1 MRIFFI
7 CRQPWVLTLFTVVF
21 ALVATG
27 CGSHQEQY
35 VVGVSQCW
43 DDAWRQKMN
52 SEMDCEALRHPELT
66 LHRRVS
72 FGNTELQCA
81 QIDSF
86 ISEQV
91 DALIVS
97 PSDTELV
104 KPAVTR
110 AYRAGIPVIIA
121 DRRISGDEWTAFIGG
136 DNYRVGQLMA
146 QWVNTAATGKSKG
159 TGGNTSIL
167 HVLEVQGMPGSMPE
181 QLRHQGL
188 TDGINGEIDLQS
200 IAGHI
205 DAYTEVSRYL
215 STCRNIDVIVA
226 HNDIMAIESAKA
238 VRDAEGY
245 GKGSVRIMGVDGI
258 SVGLQA
264 IVSGDIECS
273 AVYPTR
279 GDLLVS
285 TTAQILTGEP
295 FVRDTVIETT
305 MVDAAMAPL
314 LLRQFELRTHDLET
328 MQMVNKL
335 AEANLRST
343 RTDRNLLIIAFIVVS
358 VLLMLALLYVF
369 YRQSRM
375 QTKINRT
382 IRQVEDVQ
390 EAIQLNHRDAA
401 FAERMRQFIDSH
413 LTDPKLNVEYLA
425 AALQLDR
432 TQVFRRVKTVT
443 GKGPAEYIRER
454 RLIRADEQLRTT
466 DKSIRQIAN
475 ELCFSSPGYFS
486 KYYKDYFGHLPSEQ

>member
-1 MRIFFI
+1 MS
-7 CRQPWVLTLFTVVF
+7 L
-21 ALVATG
+21 G
-27 CGSHQEQY
+27 
-35 VVGVSQCW
+35 
-43 DDAWRQKMN
+43 D
-52 SEMDCEALRHPELT
+52 
-66 LHRRVS
+66 
-72 FGNTELQCA
+72 TELQCA

-86 ISEQV
+86 IAEKV
-91 DALIVS
+91 DALIIS
-97 PSDTELV
+97 PSDAEQV

-110 AYRAGIPVIIA
+110 AYKAGIPVIIA
-121 DRRISGDEWTAFIGG
+121 DRRISGEEWTAFIGG

-146 QWVNTAATGKSKG
+146 EWVNTVERQKSKVE
-159 TGGNTSIL
+159 SSEPSPL
-167 HVLEVQGMPGSMPE
+167 HVLEVQGMHGSMPE

-188 TDGINGEIDLQS
+188 TDGINGKINLQS
-200 IAGHI
+200 VAGYI

-215 STCRNIDVIVA
+215 SSHKNIDAIVA
-226 HNDIMAIESAKA
+226 QNDIMAIESAKA

-258 SVGLQA
+258 TVGLQA
-264 IVSGDIECS
+264 IANGDIECS

-279 GDLLVS
+279 GDLLV
-285 TTAQILTGEP
+285 TTAAAILSGAP

-305 MVDAAMAPL
+305 MVDATMAPL

-335 AEANLRST
+335 AETNLHNIRI
-343 RTDRNLLIIAFIVVS
+343 DRNLLIIAFIVVS
-358 VLLMLALLYVF
+358 ALLLLALLYVL
-369 YRQSRM
+369 YWQTMM

-401 FAERMRQFIDSH
+401 FAERIRQIVDSH

-425 AALQLDR
+425 TALQLDR
-432 TQVFRRVKTVT
+432 TQVFRRVKSVT
-443 GKGPAEYIRER
+443 GKGPAEYIREQ

>member
-1 MRIFFI
+1 MRNNFTFLHSFTIAVI
-7 CRQPWVLTLFTVVF
+7 ALILAGCNSRQP
-21 ALVATG
+21 
-27 CGSHQEQY
+27 QY

-52 SEMDCEALRHPELT
+52 NEMDCEALRHPELR

-72 FGNTELQCA
+72 LGDTELQCA
-81 QIDSF
+81 HIDSF
-86 ISEQV
+86 ISEKV
-91 DALIVS
+91 DALIIS
-97 PSDTELV
+97 PSDAEQV

-110 AYRAGIPVIIA
+110 AYKAGIPVIIA
-121 DRRISGDEWTAFIGG
+121 DRRISGEEWTAFIGG

-146 QWVNTAATGKSKG
+146 EWVNTVERQKSKVE
-159 TGGNTSIL
+159 SSEPSPL
-167 HVLEVQGMPGSMPE
+167 HVLEVQGMHGSMPE

-188 TDGINGEIDLQS
+188 TDGINGKINLQS
-200 IAGHI
+200 VAGYI

-215 STCRNIDVIVA
+215 SSHKNIDAIVA
-226 HNDIMAIESAKA
+226 QNDIMAIESAKA

-258 SVGLQA
+258 TVGLQA
-264 IVSGDIECS
+264 IANGDIECS

-279 GDLLVS
+279 GDLLV
-285 TTAQILTGEP
+285 TTAAAILSGAP

-305 MVDAAMAPL
+305 MVDATMAPL

-335 AEANLRST
+335 AETNLHNIRI
-343 RTDRNLLIIAFIVVS
+343 DRNLLIIAFIVVS
-358 VLLMLALLYVF
+358 ALLLLALLYVL
-369 YRQSRM
+369 YRQTMM

-401 FAERMRQFIDSH
+401 FAERMRQIIDSH

-425 AALQLDR
+425 TALQLDR
-432 TQVFRRVKTVT
+432 TQVFRRVKSVT
-443 GKGPAEYIRER
+443 GKGPAEYIREQ
-454 RLIRADEQLRTT
+454 RLIRANEQLRTT

-486 KYYKDYFGHLPSEQ
+486 KYYKEYFGHLPSEQ

>member
-1 MRIFFI
+1 MLER
-7 CRQPWVLTLFTVVF
+7 CL
-21 ALVATG
+21 AAED
-27 CGSHQEQY
+27 EQRD
-35 VVGVSQCW
+35 G
-43 DDAWRQKMN
+43 
-52 SEMDCEALRHPELT
+52 LRGLR

-72 FGNTELQCA
+72 LGDTELQCA

-86 ISEQV
+86 IAEKV
-91 DALIVS
+91 DALIIS
-97 PSDTELV
+97 PSDAEQV

-110 AYRAGIPVIIA
+110 AYKAGIPVIIA
-121 DRRISGDEWTAFIGG
+121 DRRISGEEWTAFIGG

-146 QWVNTAATGKSKG
+146 EWVNTVEKQKSKVE
-159 TGGNTSIL
+159 SSEPSPL
-167 HVLEVQGMPGSMPE
+167 HVLEVQGMHGSMPE

-188 TDGINGEIDLQS
+188 TDGINGKINLQS
-200 IAGHI
+200 VAGYI

-215 STCRNIDVIVA
+215 SSHKNIDAIVA
-226 HNDIMAIESAKA
+226 QNDIMAIESAKA

-258 SVGLQA
+258 TVGLQA
-264 IVSGDIECS
+264 IANGDIECS

-279 GDLLVS
+279 GDLLV
-285 TTAQILTGEP
+285 TTAAAILSGAP

-305 MVDAAMAPL
+305 MVDATMAPL

-335 AEANLRST
+335 AETNLHNIRI
-343 RTDRNLLIIAFIVVS
+343 DRNLLIIAFIVVS
-358 VLLMLALLYVF
+358 ALLLLALLYVL
-369 YRQSRM
+369 YWQTMM
-375 QTKINRT
+375 QTKINHT

-401 FAERMRQFIDSH
+401 FAERIRQIVDSH

-425 AALQLDR
+425 TALQLDR
-432 TQVFRRVKTVT
+432 TQVFRRVKSVT
-443 GKGPAEYIRER
+443 GKGPAEYIREQ
-454 RLIRADEQLRTT
+454 RLIRANEQLRTT

>member
-1 MRIFFI
+1 MRNNFTFLHSFTIAVI
-7 CRQPWVLTLFTVVF
+7 ALILAGCNSRQP
-21 ALVATG
+21 
-27 CGSHQEQY
+27 QY

-52 SEMDCEALRHPELT
+52 NEMDCEALRHPELR

-72 FGNTELQCA
+72 LGDTELQCA

-86 ISEQV
+86 IAEKV
-91 DALIVS
+91 DALIIS
-97 PSDTELV
+97 PSDAEQV

-110 AYRAGIPVIIA
+110 AYKAGIPVIIA
-121 DRRISGDEWTAFIGG
+121 DRRISGEEWTAFIGG

-146 QWVNTAATGKSKG
+146 EWVNTVERQKSKVE
-159 TGGNTSIL
+159 SSEPSPL
-167 HVLEVQGMPGSMPE
+167 HVLEV
-181 QLRHQGL
+181 
-188 TDGINGEIDLQS
+188 
-200 IAGHI
+200 I
-205 DAYTEVSRYL
+205 DA
-215 STCRNIDVIVA
+215 IVA
-226 HNDIMAIESAKA
+226 QNDIMAIESAKA

-258 SVGLQA
+258 TVGLQA
-264 IVSGDIECS
+264 IANGDIECS

-279 GDLLVS
+279 GDLLV
-285 TTAQILTGEP
+285 TTAAAILSGAP

-305 MVDAAMAPL
+305 MVDATMAPL
-314 LLRQFELRTHDLET
+314 LLREFELRTHDLET

-335 AEANLRST
+335 AETNLHNIRI
-343 RTDRNLLIIAFIVVS
+343 DRNLLIIAFIVVS
-358 VLLMLALLYVF
+358 ALLLLALLYVL
-369 YRQSRM
+369 YQQTMM

-401 FAERMRQFIDSH
+401 FAERIRQIVDSH

-425 AALQLDR
+425 TALQLDR
-432 TQVFRRVKTVT
+432 TQVFRRVKSVT
-443 GKGPAEYIRER
+443 GKGPAEYIREQ

>member
-1 MRIFFI
+1 MRNNFTFLHSFTIAVI
-7 CRQPWVLTLFTVVF
+7 ALILAGCNSRQP
-21 ALVATG
+21 
-27 CGSHQEQY
+27 QY

-52 SEMDCEALRHPELT
+52 NEMDCEVLRHPELR

-72 FGNTELQCA
+72 LGDTELQCA
-81 QIDSF
+81 HIDSF
-86 ISEQV
+86 ISEKV
-91 DALIVS
+91 DALIIS
-97 PSDTELV
+97 PSDAEQV

-110 AYRAGIPVIIA
+110 AYKAGIPVIIA
-121 DRRISGDEWTAFIGG
+121 DRRISGEEWTAFIGG

-146 QWVNTAATGKSKG
+146 EWVNTVERQKSKVE
-159 TGGNTSIL
+159 SSEPSPL
-167 HVLEVQGMPGSMPE
+167 HVLEVQGMHGSMPE

-188 TDGINGEIDLQS
+188 TDGINGKIDLQS
-200 IAGHI
+200 VAGYI

-215 STCRNIDVIVA
+215 SSHKNIDAIVA
-226 HNDIMAIESAKA
+226 QNDIMAIESAKA

-258 SVGLQA
+258 TVGLQA
-264 IVSGDIECS
+264 IANGDIECS

-279 GDLLVS
+279 GDLLV
-285 TTAQILTGEP
+285 TTAAAILSGAP

-305 MVDAAMAPL
+305 MVDATMAPL

-335 AEANLRST
+335 AETNLHNIRI
-343 RTDRNLLIIAFIVVS
+343 DRNLLIIAFIVVS
-358 VLLMLALLYVF
+358 ALLLLALLYVLH
-369 YRQSRM
+369 RQTMM

-401 FAERMRQFIDSH
+401 FAERIRQIVDSH

-425 AALQLDR
+425 TALQLDR
-432 TQVFRRVKTVT
+432 TQVFRRVKSVT
-443 GKGPAEYIRER
+443 GKGPAEYIREQ